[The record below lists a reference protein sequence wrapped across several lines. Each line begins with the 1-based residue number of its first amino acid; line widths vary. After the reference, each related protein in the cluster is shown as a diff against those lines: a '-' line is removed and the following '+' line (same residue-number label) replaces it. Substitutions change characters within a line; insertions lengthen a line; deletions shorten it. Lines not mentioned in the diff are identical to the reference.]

1 MNYNALALLMFLG
14 MMAFLAT
21 GQRMYGII
29 GFVGIGSALALWGTH
44 TFTLPFDAAIQ
55 TLNWYPLLTLPMF
68 IFMGYMFA
76 ETGIANDLYRMF
88 HVWSGPVRGGL
99 ALRAIGVVVILA
111 AIPRLC
117 GGRPGG
123 RSSWPRSAAW
133 AWPAWRLA
141 RRSRC
146 RRWCDAGTTRSW

>member
-1 MNYNALALLMFLG
+1 MSYNAIALLMFLG
-14 MMAFLAT
+14 WVAFLAP

-29 GFVGIGSALALWGTH
+29 GFVGIGSALALWGSH

-76 ETGIANDLYRMF
+76 ETGIADDLYRMF

-99 ALRAIGVVVILA
+99 ALRAIGMMVILA
-111 AIPRLC
+111 AIH
-117 GGRPGG
+117 GVSAGRP
-123 RSSWPRSAAW
+123 A
-133 AWPAWRLA
+133 
-141 RRSRC
+141 
-146 RRWCDAGTTRSW
+146 

>member
-1 MNYNALALLMFLG
+1 MSYNAIALLMFLG

-29 GFVGIGSALALWGTH
+29 GFAGVGSALALWGSP

-55 TLNWYPLLTLPMF
+55 TLNWYPLLPLPMF

-76 ETGIANDLYRMF
+76 ETGIADDLYRMF

-99 ALRAIGVVVILA
+99 ALGTIGMMVILA
-111 AIPRLC
+111 AIKRL
-117 GGRPGG
+117 
-123 RSSWPRSAAW
+123 SAAG
-133 AWPAWRLA
+133 RGIG
-141 RRSRC
+141 
-146 RRWCDAGTTRSW
+146 GTDR